1 MMELLPKKDMIFTI
15 HSTELVE
22 WRLKVSGPVGA
33 LALSQGNKLLLTSV
47 CVSLDIG
54 ETEKLRQ
61 LRRFFYTRQSSPS
74 FLPGSVV

>member
-1 MMELLPKKDMIFTI
+1 M
-15 HSTELVE
+15 
-22 WRLKVSGPVGA
+22 SGPVGA
-33 LALSQGNKLLLTSV
+33 LAQSQGNKLLLALV

-74 FLPGSVV
+74 FLPGSLV